1 MSVGVFQCNLFTKT
15 VGQRDLALNLS
26 GHGLLTPGL
35 GFQVKG
41 DDYEKGPFTLLTG
54 SIQYGSH
61 HGLGSQPARAPPP
74 AGSLIGCVI
83 LGK

>member
-1 MSVGVFQCNLFTKT
+1 MSVVVFQCNLFTKT
-15 VGQRDLALNLS
+15 AGQRDLALNLS

-35 GFQVKG
+35 GFQVKE

-54 SIQYGSH
+54 SIRYGSH